1 MYLAKMTLRLVLLAV
16 LVLFLS
22 YLWHRLFDWE
32 NGSTFYYNATV
43 NENFTLLDLQSEVEK
58 ETANQAINPYL
69 TNGMKS

>member
-1 MYLAKMTLRLVLLAV
+1 MYLAKMTLRLVLFAV

-22 YLWHRLFDWE
+22 YLWQRLFDWE
-32 NGSTFYYNATV
+32 NGSNFYYNAV
-43 NENFTLLDLQSEVEK
+43 NDNFTLLDLQSEVEK